1 MRNTK
6 IIHQVTLKHMKMN
19 SKRTALSVAGIALM
33 VMLLIC
39 VFVGKDT
46 AFRYFTDVASARSG
60 AYHFAVYDIN
70 REKLET
76 IKGYSE
82 VTDIGITEDL
92 KLTDFE
98 KSGKP
103 ERPFLNIRS
112 YSSEAFEWMNIKVV
126 EGRLP
131 ENGNEIVI
139 SEAAVQD
146 GSTVKIGDK
155 IEASTFTRYIKNNS
169 EYDTFLSFPL
179 VKIPAGE
186 TVELPFNMFYIVPE
200 VDEEFY
206 KEHEEIHVPTGY
218 TGEYTVVGFIESPV
232 FEDAGCAW
240 YSAISLTDESMIQS
254 ETFNALLMTDA
265 KKIDTDFYTKLI
277 ELVGVSNYD
286 ANDQVLIFAGS
297 SSQDALNYIVRGMQI
312 FFVVLIVLISVM
324 LIYNV
329 FALSYDER
337 ARYLG
342 MLSSVGATGRQKRSS
357 VYFEAL
363 TLLVPA
369 LPIGFGLGLVTV
381 KIASKV
387 ASPIAQR
394 LFSFSGEGILDFEP
408 VLEVKL
414 PVVITVIAL
423 SIVTVFISALIPARK
438 ISKVGPIESIRGNK
452 KAKTKKH
459 KENRNSGRLIT
470 RSVSGMLSSRFLK
483 NDKSKSF
490 GIIRAVAI
498 FFIVTVAVYFG
509 TSLINLMAD
518 YKLRDNSVRYAYLS
532 DREYCLS
539 MMDSGDMFEFDD
551 IIGQVKAA
559 DGVTDVAIC
568 RSDMWP
574 LLVQNDT
581 LSDEYWD
588 DFYEIIK
595 LYYPAGE
602 YSREEFEK
610 DFIHGE
616 YDQTSLGVIGFEDE
630 VFDKLAKDVN
640 AVSYGE
646 GDFPCI
652 ILNNMAMS
660 TDEYS
665 IYGQTAR
672 DYRYY
677 EVKDA
682 FVPGEGDMLPVYPV
696 ALTRAEATERGYDLD
711 EIQFPEI
718 ELDGPLDLKVI
729 KKVRTDEIGDYLN
742 GTGSMQL
749 YIIVPLSV
757 VDYFDKINS
766 QKIDTAVF
774 FNCEDKES
782 IKLLSAITDQLQ
794 DDGGYIFFNSTESHV
809 AEYKEII
816 ANLIS
821 VVLIVFTVISSS
833 ICLLNVYSSISAL
846 MVSRRKHIA
855 MLKSMGSTFGQLLGT
870 EIRESSGMLL
880 RSFLIAV
887 PVTALICRLLSGFM
901 IRRFGYF
908 TIHYP
913 WVPAIILTAF
923 IIASVL
929 LMTVI
934 CLKRENKIDIIEEI
948 KRESV

>member
-1 MRNTK
+1 MRKTK

-19 SKRTALSVAGIALM
+19 AKRTVLSVVGIALM
-33 VMLLIC
+33 VMLLTC
-39 VFVGKDT
+39 VLVGKDT
-46 AFRYFTDVASARSG
+46 AYRYFVDIASARNG
-60 AYHFAVYDIN
+60 AYHFAVYDIDMQQ
-70 REKLET
+70 LET

-82 VTDIGITEDL
+82 VTDIGVTEDL
-92 KLTDFE
+92 KLTEFDQ
-98 KSGKP
+98 SGKA
-103 ERPFLNIRS
+103 EKPFLNIRR

-131 ENGNEIVI
+131 ENDKEIVI
-139 SEAAVQD
+139 SRAAVD
-146 GSTVKIGDK
+146 EGSTVKIGDK

-169 EYDTFLSFPL
+169 EHDTFLSFPL
-179 VKIPAGE
+179 VAIPAGE
-186 TVELPFNMFYIVPE
+186 TVELPFNMFYFVPE
-200 VDEEFY
+200 ENEEFY
-206 KEHEEIHVPTGY
+206 KEHEEIHEPTGY
-218 TGEYTVVGFIESPV
+218 TGELTVVGFIESPA

-240 YSAISLTDESMIQS
+240 YSAISLTDESLLQS
-254 ETFNALLMTDA
+254 GTFNALLMTDA
-265 KKIDTDFYTKLI
+265 NKVDTGFYTKLI
-277 ELVGVSNYD
+277 DLVGVSNYD

-342 MLSSVGATGRQKRSS
+342 MLSSVGATGKQKRSS

-369 LPIGFGLGLVTV
+369 LPIGFGLGLIAV

-387 ASPIAQR
+387 AGPIAQR
-394 LFSFSGEGILDFEP
+394 LFSFNGEGILDAEP
-408 VLEVKL
+408 ALEVRF
-414 PVVITVIAL
+414 PVVIAVIVL
-423 SIVTVFISALIPARK
+423 SIATVFVSALIPARK

-452 KAKTKKH
+452 KTKKTKH
-459 KENRNSGRLIT
+459 KVNKNPDRLIT
-470 RSVSGMLSSRFLK
+470 RSASGMLSSRFLK

-490 GIIRAVAI
+490 GIIRAIAV
-498 FFIVTVAVYFG
+498 FFIVTVVVYFG
-509 TSLINLMAD
+509 TSLINLMVD

-532 DREYCLS
+532 DRDYCLS

-551 IIGQVKAA
+551 IIDQVKTA

-574 LLVQNDT
+574 LMISNDC

-588 DFYEIIK
+588 DYYEIIS

-602 YSREEFEK
+602 YSREEF
-610 DFIHGE
+610 DNQFRHGE
-616 YDQTSLGVIGFEDE
+616 YDQTTLGVIGFEDE

-646 GDFPCI
+646 GEFPCI

-729 KKVRTDEIGDYLN
+729 KKVRTDEIGDYLT

-782 IKLLSAITDQLQ
+782 IKLLLAITDQLQ
-794 DDGGYIFFNSTESHV
+794 NDGGYIYFNSTESQV
-809 AEYKEII
+809 AEYKEIV
-816 ANLIS
+816 ANLIN
-821 VVLIVFTVISSS
+821 VVLIVFTVISSA

-870 EIRESSGMLL
+870 EIRESSGMLI
-880 RSFLIAV
+880 RAFIIAV
-887 PVTALICRLLSGFM
+887 PVTAVICKWLSKFM

-908 TIHYP
+908 TVHFP
-913 WVPAIILTAF
+913 WVPALILTVF
-923 IIASVL
+923 IIASVII
-929 LMTVI
+929 MTTV

-948 KRESV
+948 KRESI